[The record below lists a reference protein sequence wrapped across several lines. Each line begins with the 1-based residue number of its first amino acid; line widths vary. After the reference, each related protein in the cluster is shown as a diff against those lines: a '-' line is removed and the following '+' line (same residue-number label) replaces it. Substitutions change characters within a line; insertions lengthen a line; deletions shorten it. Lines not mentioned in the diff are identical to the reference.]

1 MNGFYI
7 YYILD
12 HTIEKEKFMYL
23 NDCKESNLEDK
34 VLSYLRDCCLDIH
47 GISGSSVSS
56 MMEAQLTKI
65 LTKIIVAIASIWW
78 SSLELRDFF
87 KTRSMKAGY

>member
-1 MNGFYI
+1 MNDFYI

-12 HTIEKEKFMYL
+12 RTTEKEEFMSRNVCGELDFENRVY
-23 NDCKESNLEDK
+23 D
-34 VLSYLRDCCLDIH
+34 YLRSCCLDIH

-65 LTKIIVAIASIWW
+65 LTKIVIAIASIWW

-87 KTRSMKAGY
+87 KTRSMKVGY